1 MGRGQTHRHT
11 DKQTD
16 MQTDQHRDSDWPKGR
31 AEWKSTE
38 TKKVALLSISPTHAN
53 AENYRPASSYAP
65 QYLAYGVTEGN
76 VPSL

>member
-1 MGRGQTHRHT
+1 MLPQYLAYLIPGEPYYRSPE
-11 DKQTD
+11 K
-16 MQTDQHRDSDWPKGR
+16 
-31 AEWKSTE
+31 EKSTE
-38 TKKVALLSISPTHAN
+38 MKKVALLTISPTHAS